1 MIHEQLDRNGLI
13 LRAPFGEEGFLV
25 VQEAA
30 SDLILSAIA
39 ENISRRTG
47 LDAITDKPIPFAL
60 NGLNNLGVTGPIT
73 GGAEGALLTSLVSV
87 LIPAEVALLDVKRYR
102 DLRESY
108 VSIRGAFKE
117 LTADLARINRLD
129 RIQDPKA
136 LSDEVRAASQDF
148 TRQYLDFRKSTYARN
163 FKRWAPLYVGG
174 LLAVAGT
181 LVSPPLA
188 AGMAGVSLVV
198 ELIQKEVESRSGQ
211 AGPERVFN
219 MLAGLRKDIITQS
232 GIEQMI

>member
-1 MIHEQLDRNGLI
+1 
-13 LRAPFGEEGFLV
+13 LV

-60 NGLNNLGVTGPIT
+60 NGLNNLGVTEIVP

-87 LIPAEVALLDVKRYR
+87 LIPAEVALLDVRKYR

-117 LTADLARINRLD
+117 LTANLARINRLD
-129 RIQDPKA
+129 RIQDPKT
-136 LSDEVRAASQDF
+136 LSDQVRVASQDF
-148 TRQYLDFRKSTYARN
+148 VTQYVNFRKSTYARN
-163 FKRWAPLYVGG
+163 FKRWAPLYIGG
-174 LLAVAGT
+174 VLAVVGT
-181 LVSPPLA
+181 LVSPPVA
-188 AGMAGVSLVV
+188 AGVAGVSLVV
-198 ELIQKEVESRSGQ
+198 QLIQKEVESRSGQ
-211 AGPERVFN
+211 VGPERVFN